1 MNTRRVTCCRLP
13 VARAAGAERGVS
25 RGFTLI
31 ELMVAIAL
39 GALMM
44 MIAIPALRAAQKPP
58 LVRATNDLLEACREA
73 RARAVLTGRPMQV
86 AIVVNDRTTELQVE
100 PAPAREYIPM
110 PATGDDALPA
120 NATVSE
126 AKTQPMFHAEFP
138 DDVAFRTLVI
148 NLHDAMADDNGA
160 AAIRF
165 FPNGTCDALDAEVQW
180 RRLEV
185 RRVTSELVTGLIS
198 VEAIP

>member
-1 MNTRRVTCCRLP
+1 MKAKRVPFDNWHMANNAMAGFGLP
-13 VARAAGAERGVS
+13 

-100 PAPAREYIPM
+100 PAPTREFIPM
-110 PATGDDALPA
+110 QATAERVLPA
-120 NATVSE
+120 NTTVSE
-126 AKTQPMFHAEFP
+126 AKAKPMFHAEFP
-138 DDVAFRTLVI
+138 DDVAFRTLII
-148 NLHDAMADDNGA
+148 NLSDAMADNNGA

-165 FPNGTCDALDAEVQW
+165 FPNGTCDALDAELQW
-180 RRLEV
+180 RRLDI
-185 RRVTSELVTGLIS
+185 RRITSELVTGLIN
-198 VEAIP
+198 VEAVP